1 MQIIKVD
8 HLTKDYGHHRGVF
21 DISFE
26 IKEGEVFGFLGPNG
40 AGKTTAIRQMLGFI
54 YPDSGNIVIG
64 GKEVKKSYYEI
75 NADIGYLPG
84 EINFPEG
91 MTGIEFIK
99 WCAELRG
106 LPDLTRSYELIDRF
120 HLKNADKAMNRMSKG
135 MKQKV
140 GIVCAFMHNP
150 SVYILDEPTS
160 GLDPLMQQTFIDL
173 IREEKHKGKTV
184 LMSSHMFPEIEKT
197 CDRTAIIKNG
207 EIVAT
212 VSLADILKANHKTY
226 KIKFLVAGESEK
238 FVAAETFEYAEVNH
252 EKNRLKIHIDDSDIN
267 RLLLSMTKYKVAYL
281 SEIKMTL
288 EDYFMHFYEMEN
300 GGEEQ

>member
-1 MQIIKVD
+1 MQVIQVE

-21 DISFE
+21 DISFD
-26 IKEGEVFGFLGPNG
+26 ISKGEVFGFLGPNG
-40 AGKTTAIRQMLGFI
+40 AGKTTTIRQMLGFI
-54 YPDSGNIVIG
+54 YPDSGTITIG
-64 GKEVKKSYYEI
+64 GKNVKYAYDKI

-106 LPDLTRSYELIDRF
+106 LTDLRRAYELIDRF

-140 GIVCAFMHNP
+140 GIVCAFMHTP
-150 SVYILDEPTS
+150 SVYILDEPIS

-173 IREEKHKGKTV
+173 IREEKRKGKTI

-197 CDRTAIIKNG
+197 CDRTAIIKSG
-207 EIVAT
+207 KIAAT
-212 VSLADILKANHKTY
+212 VSMADILKSHNKPY
-226 KIKFLVAGESEK
+226 KVKFAAAGESRR
-238 FVAAETFEYAEVNH
+238 FVAAEVFEFAEVNH
-252 EKNRLKIHIDDSDIN
+252 EKNRLKIQVDDSDIN
-267 RLLLSMTKYKVAYL
+267 RLLSALAQYKVAYL
-281 SEIKMTL
+281 SEVKMTL

-300 GGEEQ
+300 GGED

>member
-1 MQIIKVD
+1 MQVIQVE

-21 DISFE
+21 DISFG
-26 IKEGEVFGFLGPNG
+26 ISKGEVFGFLGPND
-40 AGKTTAIRQMLGFI
+40 AGKTTTIRQMLGFI
-54 YPDSGNIVIG
+54 YLDSGTITIG
-64 GKEVKKSYYEI
+64 GKNVKYAYDKI

-106 LPDLTRSYELIDRF
+106 LTDLRRAYELIDRF

-140 GIVCAFMHNP
+140 GIVCAFMHAP

-173 IREEKHKGKTV
+173 IREEKRKGKTI
-184 LMSSHMFPEIEKT
+184 LQKYA
-197 CDRTAIIKNG
+197 DDNG
-207 EIVAT
+207 FMNT
-212 VSLADILKANHKTY
+212 Q
-226 KIKFLVAGESEK
+226 F
-238 FVAAETFEYAEVNH
+238 FVA
-252 EKNRLKIHIDDSDIN
+252 I
-267 RLLLSMTKYKVAYL
+267 
-281 SEIKMTL
+281 
-288 EDYFMHFYEMEN
+288 
-300 GGEEQ
+300 